1 MNPAKGE
8 VVYFV
13 SGNEIDQSVS
23 FKYETDHL

>member
-13 SGNEIDQSVS
+13 SVHEIDQSVS
-23 FKYETDHL
+23 YLNETDHL